1 MGIAASSTPGDTAR
15 TIARNAVHVLHDAL
29 DLIDVAAVSVEA
41 TDEVVKGHGRLVL
54 VLESAE
60 GYGLARWIR
69 SHLSDEEW
77 AAANVRA
84 QAK

>member
-1 MGIAASSTPGDTAR
+1 MGTATSSSPGDTAR
-15 TIARNAVHVLHDAL
+15 TIARNAVRALHDAL

-41 TDEVVKGHGRLVL
+41 TDEVVKGRGRVGI

-60 GYGLARWIR
+60 SYDLARWIR
-69 SHLSDEEW
+69 THLTDEEW
-77 AAANVRA
+77 VAFNERA